1 MFWYIG
7 IRLQRG
13 SDRVE
18 GNRSQDASKVV
29 HKVTPVIIT
38 DDDEDNDDD
47 DNDDDDDKIYR
58 KIFLRETFIVFFL
71 INITCIF
78 AKQIF
83 VCKKTY
89 LPIGHSYIKSIQPQI
104 KTLTHLT
111 HTR

>member
-7 IRLQRG
+7 VRLQRG

-38 DDDEDNDDD
+38 DYDEDD

-58 KIFLRETFIVFFL
+58 KIFLRETFIIFF
-71 INITCIF
+71 
-78 AKQIF
+78 
-83 VCKKTY
+83 
-89 LPIGHSYIKSIQPQI
+89 
-104 KTLTHLT
+104 
-111 HTR
+111 

>member
-7 IRLQRG
+7 VRLQRG

-38 DDDEDNDDD
+38 HDDEDDDNDVDDNDNDDDEDD

-58 KIFLRETFIVFFL
+58 KIFLRETFIIFF
-71 INITCIF
+71 
-78 AKQIF
+78 
-83 VCKKTY
+83 
-89 LPIGHSYIKSIQPQI
+89 
-104 KTLTHLT
+104 
-111 HTR
+111 